1 MRTLSSAVLLSGLA
15 VSALSAQ
22 SSAAT
27 AALKWGPAPDVFPK
41 GAKMAVVSGD
51 PAAGGMFTIQLMLP
65 GDYRIPPHFHPT
77 DEHVEVKKG
86 TLLVGMGDVLDL
98 KQTKPLATGDT
109 GTIPARGHHFAVAK
123 GTVVV
128 AITALGPFAM
138 TYIHASDDPRKAGT
152 AGY

>member
-1 MRTLSSAVLLSGLA
+1 MRTLLSAALISGLA
-15 VSALSAQ
+15 VSLLSAQ
-22 SSAAT
+22 TT
-27 AALKWGPAPDVFPK
+27 AAKPALNWGPAPDVFPK

-51 PAAGGMFTIQLMLP
+51 PTTGGMFTIELMLP

-86 TLLVGMGDVLDL
+86 TLLVGMGDVLDM
-98 KQTKPLATGDT
+98 KRTKPLATGDT
-109 GTIPARGHHFAVAK
+109 GTIPARGHHFAVAQ

-138 TYIHASDDPRKAGT
+138 TYIHASDDPRKAGA